1 VDRRVRVRRAVRVVV
16 GCVGAAGMLGAWLL
30 VACSSGTAPVAV
42 TPAAPEAIA
51 EPVPVAAPAASSA
64 EFVAAAVSARPAEEA
79 APAACPA
86 GMVLVEGTYC
96 PEVTRTCLE
105 EENDP
110 TNHIRVCHRFEHHT
124 ECVGAAQPK
133 RFCIDAYEY
142 PNELGGHPPVLVS
155 WYDGQAACQSEGKR
169 LCRESEWVTACEGPE
184 HTPFPYG
191 WERDQTACN
200 IDNVYIGPDI
210 ARMYASDR
218 TVAEAE
224 LARLDQSVPSGA
236 AERCVSGYGVHD
248 LTGNFDEWVTRDG
261 SPTASAKLGKSKWAG
276 LKGGAWGHVRNACR
290 PMTTSHPPQFAYY
303 FISFRCCA
311 DAPGSPTEATPPAA
325 FVPPKVI
332 TKALPPA
339 RRPARSPSAPGPSER
354 KVGARRSK

>member
-1 VDRRVRVRRAVRVVV
+1 MSARDKREEESSVRRPLAL
-16 GCVGAAGMLGAWLL
+16 GALAAGA
-30 VACSSGTAPVAV
+30 VFAFFACSSTTGPVVVPTTAPPSSALPSVDLAEALRS
-42 TPAAPEAIA
+42 AAPTTT
-51 EPVPVAAPAASSA
+51 AAPVSSA
-64 EFVAAAVSARPAEEA
+64 PAS
-79 APAACPA
+79 PDPPACPE

-96 PEVTRTCLE
+96 PEVARTCLE

-110 TNHIRVCHRFEHHT
+110 TNHIRLCHRFEHHT
-124 ECVGAAQPK
+124 ECLAREVPK

-142 PNELGGHPPVLVS
+142 PNKPGAHPPWLVS

-191 WERDQTACN
+191 WDRDQTACN
-200 IDNVYIGPDI
+200 IDNVYVGPDI
-210 ARMYASDR
+210 ARMYAGER
-218 TVAEAE
+218 AVADAE

-261 SPTASAKLGKSKWAG
+261 GPTASAKLGKSKWAG

-290 PMTTSHPPQFAYY
+290 PMTTSHPPQFTYY

-311 DAPGSPTEATPPAA
+311 DAAGAAPEAPASTV
-325 FVPPKVI
+325 FVPPRVTAKP
-332 TKALPPA
+332 LPRLPV
-339 RRPARSPSAPGPSER
+339 RSPNAPGPSPH